1 MVCSPFGLVMGC
13 AGQRWL
19 WGAGGVAL
27 STPLRSAVKLEAD
40 FRPRAAASWVGP
52 KMPSE
57 PHGAAGAER
66 QRGEAETGEPA
77 GRGLTVTGSRS
88 VILGGVLTVKSGEWL
103 RIWPPAGWPSARSA
117 ALSPRKTPN
126 PAGPAAA
133 REIRPGQV
141 VWWAIRARRP

>member
-40 FRPRAAASWVGP
+40 FRPRAAASWVGS

-66 QRGEAETGEPA
+66 QRGGSGD
-77 GRGLTVTGSRS
+77 GRARRAWVDSDGSRS
-88 VILGGVLTVKSGEWL
+88 VTLGGLLAVKSGEWL
-103 RIWPPAGWPSARSA
+103 PM
-117 ALSPRKTPN
+117 SPT
-126 PAGPAAA
+126 
-133 REIRPGQV
+133 V
-141 VWWAIRARRP
+141 